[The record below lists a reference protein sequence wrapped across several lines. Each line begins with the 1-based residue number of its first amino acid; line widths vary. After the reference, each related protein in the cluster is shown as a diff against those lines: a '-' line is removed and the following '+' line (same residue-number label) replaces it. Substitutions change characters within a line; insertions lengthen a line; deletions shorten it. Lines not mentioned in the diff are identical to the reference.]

1 MIMKK
6 FMMMAMMA
14 AAATTTFAQDALVK
28 EAKKQLGKSEFDAA
42 AQTLAPALTS
52 SETLDKAA
60 AWNLQSEIMYGKY
73 SAISSKQ
80 MENQVKQI
88 NEVTDTLGMYKAALA
103 AWEAVQK
110 CDEFDQQPDAKGK
123 VKLKFRSAAQT
134 KYKNFGVTLVQGG
147 QYFYQQKDNANALA
161 SWKQYLGMKD
171 TPIFAEVKD
180 FPKDPFY
187 EDIVYYVAFL
197 SYQEKNYDDAVKY
210 AKMIASIPDKADE
223 ANEIMLFAKKE
234 TLKTKADSLEYV
246 GMVKDLHKA
255 APDNERYFNLLV
267 DYYNHVG
274 NKAEKLAWVEE
285 EIAVNAQNKM
295 PWAIKGESLMTD
307 EKWDEAVEAFK
318 KAVEIDPTWTPCL
331 FNIGICLNSKA
342 IAMNDELM
350 DKKTMGLTPE
360 NLEKVKVVLR
370 EAQIYLEK
378 TREQDP
384 DQLETKWGYP
394 LYRIYYALGNKEKM
408 TELEAVDPSLK
419 ME

>member
-1 MIMKK
+1 MKK
-6 FMMMAMMA
+6 FMMMALMA

-28 EAKKQLGKSEFDAA
+28 EAKKQLSKGDFDAA
-42 AQTLAPALTS
+42 AQTLAPALKS

-73 SAISSKQ
+73 TAISTKQ
-80 MENQVKQI
+80 MENQVKKVD
-88 NEVTDTLGMYKAALA
+88 EATDTLGMYKAALA

-110 CDEFDQQPDAKGK
+110 CDVFDQQPDAKGK
-123 VKLKFRSAAQT
+123 VKLKFRSPAQT

-147 QYFYQQKDNANALA
+147 QFFYQKKDYANALA
-161 SWKQYLGMKD
+161 CWKNYLGMKS
-171 TPIFAEVKD
+171 TPTFADVKD

-187 EDIVYYVAFL
+187 DDIVYYVAFL

-210 AKMIASIPDKADE
+210 AKMIASIPEKADE

-267 DYYNHVG
+267 EYYNHA
-274 NKAEKLAWVEE
+274 NDPAAKAAWIDE
-285 EIAVNAQNKM
+285 EIKIAPQNKM
-295 PWAIKGESLMTD
+295 PWAIKGESLMNA

-342 IAMNDELM
+342 IALNDELM
-350 DKKTMGLTPE
+350 DKKTMGLSTE
-360 NLEKVKVVLR
+360 NAEKVKAVLR
-370 EAQIYLEK
+370 DAQVYLEK
-378 TREQDP
+378 TREMDP
-384 DQLETKWGYP
+384 DQMETKWGYP

-408 TELEAVDPSLK
+408 AELEAIDPSLK
-419 ME
+419 N